1 MPVPGAGRLA
11 LFLVHRQHGQAVGV
25 GDVAGVQQ
33 RAVERRVEDGLE
45 ACVGIDLDARE
56 QPLPLR
62 MGRGAHGVRG
72 MRLSGENTVVSLIVP
87 DPALPDVLT
96 ISANGYGKRTPI
108 DDFPLHGRGV
118 QGVIAMQTSARNGVL
133 VGALGV
139 SATDQIMLSTDQGT
153 LLRTGVEQISL
164 VSRNTQGV
172 RLMNVRDGET
182 IAGFARVAEAEP
194 EAGSEAVASSEE
206 PGAEA

>member
-1 MPVPGAGRLA
+1 
-11 LFLVHRQHGQAVGV
+11 
-25 GDVAGVQQ
+25 
-33 RAVERRVEDGLE
+33 
-45 ACVGIDLDARE
+45 
-56 QPLPLR
+56 

-87 DPALPDVLT
+87 DPALPEVLT

-118 QGVIAMQTSARNGVL
+118 QGVIAMQISARNGVL

-182 IAGFARVAEAEP
+182 IAGFARVAEAES
-194 EAGSEAVASSEE
+194 EAGSEPVAPSEE

>member
-1 MPVPGAGRLA
+1 
-11 LFLVHRQHGQAVGV
+11 
-25 GDVAGVQQ
+25 
-33 RAVERRVEDGLE
+33 
-45 ACVGIDLDARE
+45 
-56 QPLPLR
+56 
-62 MGRGAHGVRG
+62 
-72 MRLSGENTVVSLIVP
+72 
-87 DPALPDVLT
+87 
-96 ISANGYGKRTPI
+96 
-108 DDFPLHGRGV
+108 
-118 QGVIAMQTSARNGVL
+118 MQTSARNGVL